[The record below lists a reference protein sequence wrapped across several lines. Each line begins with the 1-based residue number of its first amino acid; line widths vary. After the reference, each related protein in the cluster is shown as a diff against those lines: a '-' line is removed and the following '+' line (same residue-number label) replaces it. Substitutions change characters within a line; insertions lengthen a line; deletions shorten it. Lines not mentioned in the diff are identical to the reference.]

1 MKHTLLIITA
11 LMLFVGC
18 GGDSNKTDPKSGS
31 KSSVSS
37 SSARSGKVK
46 QVRFEGSYQGIN
58 NYGYSSTLTVMGNG
72 SYISMCPAMDSHLR
86 GKWKKESSN
95 RIAFYSDDG
104 FGGMSVA
111 FSGRITGSG
120 LQIDGGNF
128 YNRQ

>member
-1 MKHTLLIITA
+1 MKNTLLIITA
-11 LMLFVGC
+11 LMLVVGC

-46 QVRFEGSYQGIN
+46 QVRFEGSYRGIN
-58 NYGYSSTLTVMGNG
+58 NYGVFSTITVRGNG
-72 SYISMCPAMDSHLR
+72 SYTSRSPDMDSYMS
-86 GKWKKESSN
+86 GEWKKESGN
-95 RIAFYSDDG
+95 KIVFYADDG